1 MEGKILG
8 IDLGTNSI
16 GLAVR
21 NTDSGN
27 NIVDQLEY
35 YTSIIFK
42 SGVGNGDKGEFS
54 YAAERT
60 RFRSTR
66 RLYQSRK
73 YRIWATLR
81 LLIEH
86 GCCPLT
92 NDELDQWSRY
102 DKSKGLKRQYPISV
116 KG

>member
-21 NTDSGN
+21 NTDNGN

-54 YAAERT
+54 YAVVAVR
-60 RFRSTR
+60 
-66 RLYQSRK
+66 
-73 YRIWATLR
+73 
-81 LLIEH
+81 
-86 GCCPLT
+86 
-92 NDELDQWSRY
+92 
-102 DKSKGLKRQYPISV
+102 
-116 KG
+116 

>member
-21 NTDSGN
+21 NTDNGN

-54 YAAERT
+54 YAAGERD
-60 RFRSTR
+60 SAPPAD
-66 RLYQSRK
+66 Y
-73 YRIWATLR
+73 
-81 LLIEH
+81 
-86 GCCPLT
+86 T
-92 NDELDQWSRY
+92 NLANTEYGLHY
-102 DKSKGLKRQYPISV
+102 DFS
-116 KG
+116 